1 MVEYA
6 LLLAHNSVGL
16 MGGVSAN
23 VMSWS
28 SRLDSHF
35 LGYGIAAI
43 ILLQVAS
50 WAFTSKRRY

>member
-16 MGGVSAN
+16 MGGISAN
-23 VMSWS
+23 VVSWS

-35 LGYGIAAI
+35 LGYGIAGI
-43 ILLQVAS
+43 ILLQVAA

>member
-16 MGGVSAN
+16 MGGISAN
-23 VMSWS
+23 VVSWS

-35 LGYGIAAI
+35 LGYGIAGI

-50 WAFTSKRRY
+50 WASTSKRRY

>member
-16 MGGVSAN
+16 MGGISGS

-35 LGYGIAAI
+35 LGYAIAGI